1 MNQEKK
7 SKAYQQGEKL
17 REALSQLYAGGWIR
31 GVGDGQDTDIS
42 VTTIIQASYLRANAT
57 RNKKAIAQQVSNLL
71 SFSCRGLS
79 LVGEIEV
86 ENDLTQRE
94 KGVGY
99 TGKTYYVRLRT
110 RGKRNWDFGRVF
122 AVRTRSNLTQM
133 TWL

>member
-1 MNQEKK
+1 MNQGK
-7 SKAYQQGEKL
+7 KL
-17 REALSQLYAGGWIR
+17 RKAFKVLYQGNWIR
-31 GVGDGQDTDIS
+31 GLDDGEDVRVS
-42 VTTIIQASYLRANAT
+42 VMTIIQTSYLRSNAT
-57 RNKKAIAQQVSNLL
+57 RNKKTIAEDVANLL

-86 ENDLTQRE
+86 ESDLTQRE

-110 RGKRNWDFGRVF
+110 RGMRNWDFGRVF